1 MTMTT
6 QQLDKLIQ
14 ESDAALM
21 SLSRKGIIIGPAV
34 DKIKARRAAL
44 LEELNTRR
52 RREAETLGEIIGPDP
67 AARNDINRRLL
78 KLLLF
83 IDVLYDH
90 TTSLMSTL
98 DRLGV
103 GDISLA
109 ADVRQIKGIAA
120 RIVRNSIDRTGNP
133 ELDRAL
139 QGGFALDDDTIRDIN
154 ILADR
159 FIKTRFIY
167 DK

>member
-1 MTMTT
+1 MTMTI
-6 QQLDKLIQ
+6 QKLDKLIQ
-14 ESDAALM
+14 EADASLM
-21 SLSRKGIIIGPAV
+21 SLSRRGIIIGPTV

-44 LEELNTRR
+44 MEELNMRR
-52 RREAETLGEIIGPDP
+52 RREAETLGGIIGPDP
-67 AARNDINRRLL
+67 ALRDDLNRRLL

-103 GDISLA
+103 ADISLA
-109 ADVRQIKGIAA
+109 ADVRQIKGIAG
-120 RIVRNSIDRTGNP
+120 RIVRDSIDRTGNP

-159 FIKTRFIY
+159 FIKARFTY
-167 DK
+167 GE

>member
-1 MTMTT
+1 MTRER
-6 QQLDKLIQ
+6 LERLIQ
-14 ESDAALM
+14 EADAALM

-44 LEELNTRR
+44 LEELNMRR
-52 RREAETLGEIIGPDP
+52 RQEADTLGGIIGPDR
-67 AARNDINRRLL
+67 AVRDDLNRRLL

-103 GDISLA
+103 GDISIA
-109 ADVRQIKGIAA
+109 ADVRQIKGIAG
-120 RIVRNSIDRTGNP
+120 RIVRDSIDRTGNP

-139 QGGFALDDDTIRDIN
+139 QGGFALDDDTVRDIN

-159 FIKTRFIY
+159 FIKARFTY
-167 DK
+167 GE